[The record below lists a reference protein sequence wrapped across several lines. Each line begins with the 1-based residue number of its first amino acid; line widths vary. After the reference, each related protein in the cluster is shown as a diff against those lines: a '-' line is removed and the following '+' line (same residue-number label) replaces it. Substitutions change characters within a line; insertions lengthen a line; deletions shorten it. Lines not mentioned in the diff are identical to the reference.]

1 MAYAMQTAV
10 TTATCIADFLSWE
23 DLSGKEKVELG
34 KLLVFVFS
42 FLLYLFFSFFLFWLF
57 GWFANDFLHRESRR
71 YVPYLAVSVFMGLD
85 MLGRLNAKLSS
96 GRLVDGRLK
105 KGN

>member
-1 MAYAMQTAV
+1 MQTAV

-34 KLLVFVFS
+34 KLLVFCFV
-42 FLLYLFFSFFLFWLF
+42 LRFFSFPCFSFFFFLAFLSSLLTI
-57 GWFANDFLHRESRR
+57 FLHRESRR